1 MKTTFKTAKALTTEF
16 IKTIKTAEKSNSQYL
31 VALAKLA
38 KDGKVSY
45 DDLHATNKRLNEATK
60 ETGITTFKN
69 VAMIVGRMYDKKTV
83 KGKSLPYMLNG
94 KVIDDIIALGSGAS
108 MAKLQAVRK
117 EGKTVQKKTE
127 GKTAKTVTGTA
138 EDVVQVDVKAETQ
151 SIKDEII
158 NNASEI
164 AKQHIDDVIDQ
175 NLALMTELE
184 SLMQDFDPKKNKAVT
199 AIVNAK
205 MQSLISD
212 LASA

>member
-1 MKTTFKTAKALTTEF
+1 MKTTFKTATALTNEF
-16 IKTIKTAEKSNSQYL
+16 IKTIKTAEKSNAQYL
-31 VALAKLA
+31 YALAKLA

-45 DDLHATNKRLNEATK
+45 NDLHVTNKQLNEATK
-60 ETGITTFKN
+60 DTGITTFKN

-83 KGKSLPYMLNG
+83 KGKATAHQLNMG
-94 KVIDDIIALGSGAS
+94 VIDGILALGDNAS

-117 EGKTVQKKTE
+117 EGKAKQEKPS
-127 GKTAKTVTGTA
+127 KTAKTIDGTQ

-164 AKQHIDDVIDQ
+164 AKQHIDVVVDQ
-175 NLALMTELE
+175 NLALMAELE
-184 SLMQDFDPKKNKAVT
+184 ELMQDFDPKKNKAVT

-205 MQSLISD
+205 MESLIAD